1 MFRVREPSNNGI
13 EQTRRGES
21 PRIRPPAPTTTSLQ
35 NARCSTYLPLIYLA
49 LQIRQ
54 NTTTVRAG
62 TSAAI
67 SESLARMLE
76 GFGSD
81 PRTTRLWIRG
91 IAGDPSLDPEDVL
104 QFGLLF
110 GSYIRL
116 VENAYYQQLRGFV
129 NPEQWQTTERSL
141 SSVMGTMGGKGSWA
155 RSRHIY
161 SDRFAAYVDTCIAE
175 RDAAS
180 AAAQQAVEPD
190 VE

>member
-1 MFRVREPSNNGI
+1 MTLQDLGNV
-13 EQTRRGES
+13 GEFLGAVAVLVS
-21 PRIRPPAPTTTSLQ
+21 
-35 NARCSTYLPLIYLA
+35 LIYLA

-67 SESLARMLE
+67 SESLARLLE
-76 GFGSD
+76 VVGSD
-81 PRTTRLWIRG
+81 PRTARLWIRG
-91 IAGDPSLDPEDVL
+91 VGGDPSLDPEEVL

-110 GSYIRL
+110 GSYVRRI
-116 VENAYYQQLRGFV
+116 ENAYYQQLRGFV
-129 NPEQWQTTERSL
+129 DFEHWQTTERTL
-141 SSVMGTMGGKGSWA
+141 SSVMGTMGGKGVWA